1 MRARGRCRTFP
12 VGGPLK
18 ATGGGMSEE
27 RRPDGRLPDPG
38 ISLPTTAMGILPHR
52 DPERA
57 LDLAFSLDIP
67 FWPQLPN
74 VSYSEDTYV
83 QTIRGFPGAVVDHQG
98 LRILFDEDLFYAG
111 LEDYLELDPGDDLFA
126 VSPDDS
132 LTYAG
137 FLERA
142 SPEYAALR
150 GQFMGPISLALMVKD
165 GEGKPVI
172 YRDDVRELVIRHVA
186 NRVNRHLRDLQEIN
200 PRSFVWVDEPGLEF
214 LFTGITGYASDRARA
229 DLALFLS
236 LLQGPRGV
244 HLCGN
249 PDWDFLLGSELDLL
263 SLDAYNNREILIGY
277 RSSLAAFLR
286 RGGAVAWGAVPTH
299 TSLLE
304 GEDPRSLAEKL
315 LSIWEKMEEDGADP
329 ATVRNRSLLTP
340 ATCCLVNPDLTATV
354 ERAFSLLREVRD
366 ILVG

>member
-1 MRARGRCRTFP
+1 MEQTAD
-12 VGGPLK
+12 
-18 ATGGGMSEE
+18 
-27 RRPDGRLPDPG
+27 RRFLALEIP
-38 ISLPTTAMGILPHR
+38 LPTTAMAILPHR

-83 QTIRGFPGAVVDHQG
+83 QTVRGFPGAVVDHEG

-111 LEDYLELDPGDDLFA
+111 LEEYLESDPRGDLFA
-126 VSPDDS
+126 VAPGDS

-142 SPEYAALR
+142 SADHVALR

-165 GEGKPVI
+165 RDNKPVI
-172 YRDDVRELVIRHVA
+172 YRDEVRELLIRHVA
-186 NRVNRHLRDLQEIN
+186 NRVNRHLRDLREIN

-214 LFTGITGYASDRARA
+214 LFTGITGYPAENARA
-229 DLALFLS
+229 DLDLFLS
-236 LLQGPRGV
+236 LLEGPRGI

-249 PDWDFLLGSELDLL
+249 PDWDFLLRPDLDLL
-263 SLDAYNNREILIGY
+263 SLDAYNNREILVGY
-277 RSSLAAFLR
+277 RGGLAGLFR
-286 RGGAVAWGAVPTH
+286 RGGAVAWGIVPTH

-304 GEDPRSLAEKL
+304 GEDPRSLADKL
-315 LSIWEKMEEDGADP
+315 LSIWKRLEEEGLDP
-329 ATVRNRSLLTP
+329 GKLRSRSLLTP

-354 ERAFSLLREVRD
+354 ERAFSILPEVRD
-366 ILVG
+366 LLLA